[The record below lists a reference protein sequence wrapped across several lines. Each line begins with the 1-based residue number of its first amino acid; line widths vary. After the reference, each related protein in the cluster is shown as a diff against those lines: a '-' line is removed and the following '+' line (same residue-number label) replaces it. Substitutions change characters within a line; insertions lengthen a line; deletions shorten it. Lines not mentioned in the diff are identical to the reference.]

1 MPNQAS
7 FTGRLPVALAVPVF
21 AALLAACS
29 GESSNNATP
38 PAAIPGPSTNPPV
51 DDRTPVGTAAAT
63 GNNQSAVTGT
73 NVPVRPAVRVTDR
86 AGRGVANMTVIF
98 EVVTGGGSVT
108 GANQMTN
115 ADGVATVGG
124 WTLGPAGPQQ
134 LNARTLGL
142 PVVTFAATSMAPQGT
157 AQLEAVANSN
167 DQSAN
172 IGLPVAVAPAVLVR
186 NPSGSPQAG
195 VTVTFAVASGSGS
208 VQNGTATSG
217 SNGIASAGA
226 WTLGTTAGAQT
237 LTASATGYPSVTFR
251 ATATPATEPSLTR
264 TVFLGGRSNLW
275 DLAFTPDN
283 ALLFT
288 ERTQGLA
295 VRRADS
301 QVFRLFGT
309 AGSALVATD
318 FRAEDQSGMLGV
330 AVDPD
335 FATNRYVYVY
345 MASTT
350 PSPTLQQGTNNRVVR
365 LTVNADYTGV
375 SNRTD
380 IVTGISYAGGAHSG
394 GRIKFGP
401 DGFLYIT
408 TGDNRIGE
416 IPQSLA
422 VLGSKVLRVDRN
434 GVAAPG
440 NNTPAG
446 GDARIYTFGH
456 RNVQGIDFRP
466 TGFANAGRAYTG
478 EHGPGHDDEV
488 TPLTAGGNAG
498 WDPLC
503 RPEMTGYCGYSRP
516 TSMTDLARFPNAMR
530 PLWQTGGFEGRT
542 GRSEGMGD
550 VAFLR
555 GPQWRS
561 WDGALAVAL
570 MAGMRM
576 EVLRIDAAGTTITG
590 RSSAFTN
597 LSPRQRVRALELG
610 PDGALYVSCDCGEI
624 WRVTAQ

>member
-1 MPNQAS
+1 VP
-7 FTGRLPVALAVPVF
+7 LLVLAP
-21 AALLAACS
+21 LAGCS
-29 GESSNNATP
+29 GDSPASNPP
-38 PAAIPGPSTNPPV
+38 PASPQAPV
-51 DDRTPVGTAAAT
+51 DDRTPVATAAAA
-63 GNNQSAVTGT
+63 GNNQSAPTGT

-86 AGRGVANMTVIF
+86 AGRAVPNMSVVF
-98 EVVTGGGSVT
+98 EIASGGGSVT
-108 GANQMTN
+108 GATQTTGT
-115 ADGVATVGG
+115 DGIATVGS

-142 PVVTFAATSMAPQGT
+142 PLVTFAATATAPVGT
-157 AQLEAVANSN
+157 PQMEAVANSN

-172 IGLPVAVAPAVLVR
+172 VGTAVPTAPAVLVR
-186 NPSGSPQAG
+186 NASGNPQQG
-195 VTVTFAVASGSGS
+195 VAVTFSVASGGGS

-217 SNGIASAGA
+217 ANGIASAGS
-226 WTLGTTAGAQT
+226 WTLGSSTGPQT
-237 LTASATGYPSVTFR
+237 LTASAPGFPGVTFR
-251 ATATPATEPSLTR
+251 ATATAVTEPTITR
-264 TVFLGGRSNLW
+264 TVLLTGRSNIW

-295 VRRADS
+295 VRRADG

-309 AGSALVATD
+309 AGSALVASD
-318 FRAEDQSGMLGV
+318 LRAEDQSGMLGV
-330 AVDPD
+330 TVDPD
-335 FATNRYVYVY
+335 FATNRFVYVY
-345 MASTT
+345 MASALA
-350 PSPTLQQGTNNRVVR
+350 SPTLQQGTNNRVVR

-375 SNRTD
+375 ANRTD

-401 DGFLYIT
+401 DGYLYVT

-434 GVAAPG
+434 GAAAPG

-446 GDARIYTFGH
+446 GDARIYTYGH

-503 RPEMTGYCGYSRP
+503 RPEMSGYCGYSRP

-530 PLWQTGGFEGRT
+530 PLWQTGGFEGRP

-555 GPQWRS
+555 GAQWRS

-576 EVLRIDAAGTTITG
+576 EVLRLDAAGTAVASRT
-590 RSSAFTN
+590 AVFTN

-624 WRVTAQ
+624 WRVVAQ

>member
-1 MPNQAS
+1 
-7 FTGRLPVALAVPVF
+7 VPLL
-21 AALLAACS
+21 LLAPLAGCNGDS
-29 GESSNNATP
+29 PASNPPPATP
-38 PAAIPGPSTNPPV
+38 QAPV
-51 DDRTPVGTAAAT
+51 DDRTPVATAAAA
-63 GNNQSAVTGT
+63 GNNQSAPTGT

-86 AGRGVANMTVIF
+86 AGRAVPNMSVVF
-98 EVVTGGGSVT
+98 EVVSGGGSVT
-108 GANQMTN
+108 GATQTTGT
-115 ADGVATVGG
+115 DGIATVGS

-142 PVVTFAATSMAPQGT
+142 PVVTFAATATAPVGT
-157 AQLEAVANSN
+157 PQMEAVANSN

-172 IGLPVAVAPAVLVR
+172 VGTAVPTAPAVLVR
-186 NPSGSPQAG
+186 NASGNPQQG
-195 VTVTFAVASGSGS
+195 VAVTFSVASGGGS
-208 VQNGTATSG
+208 VQNGSATSG
-217 SNGIASAGA
+217 ANGIASAGS
-226 WTLGTTAGAQT
+226 WTLGSATGQQT
-237 LTASATGYPSVTFR
+237 LTASAPGFPAVTFR
-251 ATATPATEPSLTR
+251 ATATAVTEPTITR
-264 TVFLGGRSNLW
+264 TVLLSGRSNIW

-295 VRRADS
+295 VRRADG

-309 AGSALVATD
+309 AGSALVASD
-318 FRAEDQSGMLGV
+318 LRAEDQSGMLGV
-330 AVDPD
+330 TVDPD
-335 FATNRYVYVY
+335 FATNRFVYVY
-345 MASTT
+345 MASALA
-350 PSPTLQQGTNNRVVR
+350 SPTLQQGTNNRVVR

-375 SNRTD
+375 ANRTD

-401 DGFLYIT
+401 DGYLYIT

-434 GVAAPG
+434 GAAAPG

-446 GDARIYTFGH
+446 GDARIYTYGH

-466 TGFANAGRAYTG
+466 AGFANAGRAYTG

-503 RPEMTGYCGYSRP
+503 RPEMSGYCGYSRP

-530 PLWQTGGFEGRT
+530 PLWQTGGFEGRP

-555 GPQWRS
+555 GAQWRS

-576 EVLRIDAAGTTITG
+576 EVLRLDAAGTAVASRT
-590 RSSAFTN
+590 AVFTN

-624 WRVTAQ
+624 WRVVAQ